1 METSAASNRDVAVS
15 AWIETQFTSKD
26 PRVVL
31 LLRRMADLPEESI
44 VRLEAE
50 AWLYTF
56 LAHITQRRIGEIRS
70 RDYHG

>member
-1 METSAASNRDVAVS
+1 VEEDIVRLRVVAVS
-15 AWIETQFTSKD
+15 YIETTFHSKD
-26 PRVVL
+26 PRVIL
-31 LLRRMADLPEESI
+31 LLKRISDLPEESI

-70 RDYHG
+70 QSRG

>member
-1 METSAASNRDVAVS
+1 MEEDIVRPGVVAVS
-15 AWIETQFTSKD
+15 YIETTFNSKD
-26 PRVVL
+26 PRVIL
-31 LLRRMADLPEESI
+31 LLKRISDLPAESI

-70 RDYHG
+70 QSHG